1 MVDKVA
7 VPFWLSWSAGMVLG
21 LVTGDYLFWLG
32 LSAAIGLALG
42 LIVRARAL
50 RNRRRILQSRTRMVD
65 AMRISPAFPSE
76 NDIESAA

>member
-7 VPFWLSWSAGMVLG
+7 VPFWLCWSAGMVLG
-21 LVTGDYLFWLG
+21 LVTDNLVFWLG

-42 LIVRARAL
+42 LILRARAL
-50 RNRRRILQSRTRMVD
+50 RNRRRILQSQTRQVD
-65 AMRISPAFPSE
+65 TMRISPAFPE